1 MLQHQTCEWI
11 CWRKVKGNKES
22 ELNDAVEVMFKF
34 IDDYRT
40 GYGGVTDSFIK
51 KELHFFGREY
61 SEILKDKSEK

>member
-1 MLQHQTCEWI
+1 
-11 CWRKVKGNKES
+11 VKGNKES